1 MIKIAFFD
9 TEDYDKK
16 LFDEYN
22 KTYNYQI
29 TYFKS
34 RLNAET
40 APLAKGY
47 DVVCIFVNDKA
58 DKETLDI
65 LNECGVKLLAL
76 RCAGFNNVDLKH
88 LGNIRAV
95 RVPQYSPYAVAEHA
109 TALLLNINRKIY
121 KSYQRVKK
129 YNFALEGL
137 VGFDLHGKTVGVV
150 GTGKIGKVFIQI
162 MKGFGTKVIAYD
174 LFKDE
179 KAAEELGFEY
189 VSFDELCEKSD
200 IISLHCPLTP
210 ETEHIINKKSLD
222 KMKEGVIIINC
233 SRGGLINTDDL
244 IAELSTGKIG
254 GVGLD
259 VYEHEEDYFLMDMS
273 SSYKRDKNLSL
284 LISMPNVIITAHQ
297 AFFTSEAL
305 NKIAAEIPEEAKM
318 LADAFWP
325 GPLTMIFQKTD
336 LVPMG
341 TTGGLNTVAV
351 RMPDH
356 PVALALIRA
365 AGGYIAAPSANTSGR
380 PSPTCAAHVQE
391 DLDGRIEMILD
402 GGPVGI
408 GLESTIVDLS
418 EGVPTILR
426 PGYINQQM
434 LEEVI
439 GKTEIDRA
447 ILSDDSGIK
456 PKAPGMKYRHYA
468 PKASLTI
475 VEGEQ
480 EKVTAKINEL
490 LKEGE
495 AAGEKIGVIASTE
508 TAADYL
514 GGVVRTIGSRSDELS
529 ISRHLFGILRD
540 FDTLQVDRIYSESF
554 ETPQMGQAI
563 MNRLMKAAGHQV
575 MEV

>member
-29 TYFKS
+29 TYLKS

-65 LNECGVKLLAL
+65 LNKCGVKLLAL

-189 VSFDELCEKSD
+189 VSFDELCEKYVGKD
-200 IISLHCPLTP
+200 VLVVTHA
-210 ETEHIINKKSLD
+210 
-222 KMKEGVIIINC
+222 GVSIYVRC
-233 SRGGLINTDDL
+233 
-244 IAELSTGKIG
+244 
-254 GVGLD
+254 
-259 VYEHEEDYFLMDMS
+259 YF
-273 SSYKRDKNLSL
+273 
-284 LISMPNVIITAHQ
+284 
-297 AFFTSEAL
+297 
-305 NKIAAEIPEEAKM
+305 
-318 LADAFWP
+318 
-325 GPLTMIFQKTD
+325 
-336 LVPMG
+336 
-341 TTGGLNTVAV
+341 
-351 RMPDH
+351 
-356 PVALALIRA
+356 
-365 AGGYIAAPSANTSGR
+365 
-380 PSPTCAAHVQE
+380 
-391 DLDGRIEMILD
+391 
-402 GGPVGI
+402 
-408 GLESTIVDLS
+408 
-418 EGVPTILR
+418 
-426 PGYINQQM
+426 
-434 LEEVI
+434 
-439 GKTEIDRA
+439 
-447 ILSDDSGIK
+447 
-456 PKAPGMKYRHYA
+456 
-468 PKASLTI
+468 
-475 VEGEQ
+475 EGEP
-480 EKVTAKINEL
+480 KDGNYNNYK
-490 LKEGE
+490 LKNCEVLQYDNSRKM
-495 AAGEKIGVIASTE
+495 EKIIK
-508 TAADYL
+508 D
-514 GGVVRTIGSRSDELS
+514 
-529 ISRHLFGILRD
+529 D
-540 FDTLQVDRIYSESF
+540 FER
-554 ETPQMGQAI
+554 
-563 MNRLMKAAGHQV
+563 
-575 MEV
+575 